1 MCLLVGQDSCRPRWQ
16 KFLKN
21 RTWNFFLTRKAK
33 MSCPNEYI
41 SIKKYNDIDFLYHS
55 IPLNGEYLLEE
66 SVAKKECDKRSEC
79 DGLLYNNSNG
89 QFVMRKGMK
98 LNKEFYENPSSTNTF
113 CVKKDMIVNSP
124 NDDSMPFFKSV
135 PHRTFKFRG
144 SKMREDTKLL
154 NDVGSLK
161 FEEEDGESTV
171 KKIENNPIT
180 TVLNVEEI
188 NCDPKTTILK
198 DGVCISIVEEINCD
212 PKTTILKDG
221 VCVAKSNTN
230 NEVMTWPLLIFKLA
244 MASK

>member
-1 MCLLVGQDSCRPRWQ
+1 MAKNVHDARKLFLVTKEKQ
-16 KFLKN
+16 
-21 RTWNFFLTRKAK
+21 K
-33 MSCPNEYI
+33 MSCPNDYI
-41 SIKKYNDIDFLYHS
+41 SIKKYNEIDFLHHN
-55 IPLNGEYLLEE
+55 IPLNGEYWLKEG
-66 SVAKKECDKRSEC
+66 VAKKECDKRSEC

-124 NDDSMPFFKSV
+124 NDNSMPFFKSV
-135 PHRTFKFRG
+135 PRRAFNYRG
-144 SKMREDTKLL
+144 SKMLSNE
-154 NDVGSLK
+154 VASLK
-161 FEEEDGESTV
+161 LNEEDESKDES
-171 KKIENNPIT
+171 KKIKNNPNT
-180 TVLNVEEI
+180 TILDVEEI
-188 NCDPKTTILK
+188 KCDPNTTILK
-198 DGVCISIVEEINCD
+198 DKVCISILEEINCD